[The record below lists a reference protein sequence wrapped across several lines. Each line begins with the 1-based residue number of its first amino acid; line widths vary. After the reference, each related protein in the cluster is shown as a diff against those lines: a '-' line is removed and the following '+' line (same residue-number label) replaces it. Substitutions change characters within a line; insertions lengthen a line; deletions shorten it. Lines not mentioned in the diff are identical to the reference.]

1 MFQFT
6 TTNVIN
12 SNKDFTTGKALWSAQ
27 AAKDGKPAS
36 FHVKRVNNF
45 LAPNVKAIYKAVAT
59 DPELAKVT
67 IDLSQINGKKGEQYR
82 LSLYIGLTQASQES
96 TYANDMIYK
105 GKPFAIDFVFAAS
118 AADTVKNLVKTINKY
133 EVLVYGH
140 KLLNVTYSTTFLTI
154 EATNEYQRFKKVN
167 LEKFIE
173 GVDYRMDK
181 YEVVRSLDDLTEATS
196 NATLTG
202 TAEGYFVG
210 KEGFGTYPFLLHNL
224 RIPTDMRTR
233 AFGVNQDE
241 TPVVGAKYNQ
251 YTIHYCVNRGILG
264 TNAVGDVV
272 NSLTTHVFYV
282 KSDLATE
289 FETALGN
296 LGTITEVPAKP
307 AVDDTEEKG
316 DGI

>member
-12 SNKDFTTGKALWSAQ
+12 SNQDLTTGKALWSGQ
-27 AAKDGKPAS
+27 AATSDKPAS
-36 FHVKRVNNF
+36 FQVLRVNKF

-67 IDLSQINGKKGEQYR
+67 INLGQLNGKKGDQFR
-82 LSLYIGLTQASQES
+82 LALYIGLTQASQES
-96 TYANDMIYK
+96 TYSNDMIFK
-105 GKPFAIDFVFAAS
+105 GKPFTIDFVFGAS

-133 EVLVYGH
+133 EVLVYGY
-140 KLLNVTYSTTFLTI
+140 KLLNVSYNGAFLTI

-167 LEKFIE
+167 LEKFVE
-173 GVDYRMDK
+173 GTDYRMDK
-181 YEVVRSLDDLTEATS
+181 YEVVRSLEDLTEATS
-196 NATLTG
+196 NSALKG
-202 TAEGYFVG
+202 TSEGYFVG

-224 RIPTDMRTR
+224 RIPTNMRTR
-233 AFGVNQDE
+233 AFAVNADE

-282 KSDLATE
+282 KSDLATD

-296 LGTITEVPAKP
+296 LGTITEVPTKP
-307 AVDDTEEKG
+307 ASADSEEDTE
-316 DGI
+316 

>member
-12 SNKDFTTGKALWSAQ
+12 SNQDLTTGKALWSGQ
-27 AAKDGKPAS
+27 AADGDKPAS
-36 FHVKRVNNF
+36 FQVLRVNKF

-67 IDLSQINGKKGEQYR
+67 INLGQLNGKKGDQFR
-82 LSLYIGLTQASQES
+82 LALYIGLTQASQES
-96 TYANDMIYK
+96 TYSNDMIFK
-105 GKPFAIDFVFAAS
+105 GKPFTIDFVFGAS

-140 KLLNVTYSTTFLTI
+140 KLLNVSYNGAFLTI

-167 LEKFIE
+167 LEKFVE
-173 GVDYRMDK
+173 GTDYRMDK
-181 YEVVRSLDDLTEATS
+181 YEVIRSLEDLTEATS
-196 NATLTG
+196 NTALTG

-224 RIPTDMRTR
+224 RIPTNMRTR
-233 AFGVNQDE
+233 AFAVNADE

-282 KSDLATE
+282 KSDLATD
-289 FETALGN
+289 FETALSN

-307 AVDDTEEKG
+307 ASG
-316 DGI
+316 DGDNG